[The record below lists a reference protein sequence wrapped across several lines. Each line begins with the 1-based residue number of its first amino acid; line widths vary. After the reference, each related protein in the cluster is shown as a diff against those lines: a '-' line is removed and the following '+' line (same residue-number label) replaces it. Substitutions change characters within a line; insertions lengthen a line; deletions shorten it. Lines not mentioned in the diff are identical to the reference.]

1 MNKRILLVIYT
12 IKVRS
17 LKRSGS
23 GVLRDLRVKSR
34 GVFRYNYQEGIHA
47 GLFLG
52 GGGGGTTKEL
62 PS

>member
-1 MNKRILLVIYT
+1 MNKRIPLLIYT

-23 GVLRDLRVKSR
+23 GIVRDLRVKSKE
-34 GVFRYNYQEGIHA
+34 VFRYNYQEGIHA

-52 GGGGGTTKEL
+52 GGGGTTKEL